1 MKYVIYNNYDDQK
14 KYIAE
19 IPTARLR
26 WTPDWQS
33 AMHFDTVQEAQR
45 SINVVKYSYIHAS
58 QMQMVVGLSYISAM
72 NLVEELLEM

>member
-1 MKYVIYNNYDDQK
+1 MKYVIYNNYDGQK

-33 AMHFDTVQEAQR
+33 AMHFDTIQEAQR
-45 SINVVKYSYIHAS
+45 SMDVVQNAYIHSS
-58 QMQMVVGLSYISAM
+58 QMQLVIGLSYVGVM